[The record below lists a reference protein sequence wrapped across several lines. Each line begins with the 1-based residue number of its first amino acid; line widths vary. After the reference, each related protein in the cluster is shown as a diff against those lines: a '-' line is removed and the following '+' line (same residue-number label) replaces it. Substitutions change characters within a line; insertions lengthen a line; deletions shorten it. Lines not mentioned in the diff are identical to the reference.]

1 MSLLFYQLVG
11 TGEQRRR
18 NRNAKRLGCSE
29 IDDKL
34 ILRSLLYREVG
45 RLRAFK
51 YFVYFLC
58 MCRRGT
64 ERTSRRDPQDGY
76 QGGAASYPHNELG
89 LRLRCYMA
97 GDRLRRLWPPQGQG
111 TGGRAGARAEAGRR
125 RVRWDDAT

>member
-34 ILRSLLYREVG
+34 KLRSLLYREVG

-89 LRLRCYMA
+89 ATQPSTERPRRCA
-97 GDRLRRLWPPQGQG
+97 PNCLPGSPV
-111 TGGRAGARAEAGRR
+111 ARA
-125 RVRWDDAT
+125 